1 MGEAKQDLLSKNAEI
16 ESLHNELD
24 LQKDKMREEQNE
36 MNIKYESLLR
46 QRQSEL
52 DTIRE
57 NMESVKAESIE
68 KDDRIMQMVHENEE
82 LQRKH
87 VVIMEEC
94 SPDAVM
100 SDNA

>member
-1 MGEAKQDLLSKNAEI
+1 MGQDLLSKNAEI
-16 ESLHNELD
+16 ESLHKELD
-24 LQKDKMREEQNE
+24 SHKDEIREKQNE

-46 QRQSEL
+46 QHQSEL

-57 NMESVKAESIE
+57 NMESVKAESSE
-68 KDDRIMQMVHENEE
+68 KDDRIKQMVRENEE